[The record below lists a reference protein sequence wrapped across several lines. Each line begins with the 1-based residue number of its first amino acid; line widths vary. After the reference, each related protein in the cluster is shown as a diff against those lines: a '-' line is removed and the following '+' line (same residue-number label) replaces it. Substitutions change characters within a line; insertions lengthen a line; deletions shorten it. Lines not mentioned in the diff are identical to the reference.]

1 MIVQISFTTPITPIF
16 CPSNNR
22 LAGVIKRSI
31 KVPFRSIVISNCLPA
46 DDLITVT
53 TSDHSSYESPFTL
66 TILSPAFIPTIFAGD
81 GTDCG

>member
-1 MIVQISFTTPITPIF
+1 M
-16 CPSNNR
+16 
-22 LAGVIKRSI
+22 
-31 KVPFRSIVISNCLPA
+31 ISNCLPA

-81 GTDCG
+81 GTDCGEQTSVDVCGMHSLTRSTLLVRDKKNET